1 MKRTATRVA
10 LLPLLLATNA
20 AWAQRA
26 PVNPNYDRRMHLQTY
41 AHVGVVAGRLG
52 GPSYGA
58 TARLFWPTG
67 HGAMLRVERVLLS
80 GPAFSPGCD
89 ACDRTQFTL
98 FDVAYAHRWIL
109 SRNGTSQWVASLVE
123 GVSIGPRYRDV
134 GVQSRAARVERGL
147 IDGGVVFGASLDYR
161 YGSFLIGLD
170 ADVRL
175 LATFGTTQ
183 VSDDTL
189 LGLRLR
195 VGGDFSIR
203 RGRSR

>member
-1 MKRTATRVA
+1 MF
-10 LLPLLLATNA
+10 PLVFAA
-20 AWAQRA
+20 RDAWAQRA
-26 PVNPNYDRRMHLQTY
+26 PVNPSYDRRMHLQTY

-109 SRNGTSQWVASLVE
+109 SRGASSQWIASLVE
-123 GVSIGPRYRDV
+123 GVSIGPRQRDI
-134 GVQSRAARVERGL
+134 GVQSRASRVESGL
-147 IDGGVVFGASLDYR
+147 IDGGVIFGASIDYR
-161 YGSFLIGLD
+161 YGSFLIGVD

-175 LATFGTTQ
+175 LATFGHTA

-189 LGLRLR
+189 VGLRLR
-195 VGGDFSIR
+195 VGGDFSFR
-203 RGRSR
+203 RTRSR